1 MPNISIH
8 NYRNT
13 RLTPKTERLSLNATV
28 HGKAREII
36 VDIGRYEK
44 RPVFVIRDWGELCD
58 YQSGPMRE
66 LLNQLVMVYT
76 NTLAASNDDSE

>member
-1 MPNISIH
+1 M
-8 NYRNT
+8 
-13 RLTPKTERLSLNATV
+13 
-28 HGKAREII
+28 
-36 VDIGRYEK
+36 DIGRYEK

-66 LLNQLVMVYT
+66 LLNQVVMVYT

>member
-13 RLTPKTERLSLNATV
+13 RLTPKTGRLSLNATV
-28 HGKAREII
+28 HAKGREII

-66 LLNQLVMVYT
+66 LLNQVVMVYT